1 MIRKHTVQ
9 ARLPQFAP
17 PGLAMSVRRFAS
29 RRRLLLPLCM
39 ALCASLSAAAPAAAN
54 DNDTRSII
62 VSGQGIV
69 TAMPDRAMVSL
80 TAESRNT
87 ELETARD
94 EVNRVVRDLLRLARS
109 LGIEDQHINATAITV
124 RPEYDW
130 NPQRRERVFIGYHVA
145 RRVDIDLRQLERL
158 GALLEGAVDR
168 GITQIGEPEL
178 KPGNPAELRR
188 EALALAAE
196 DARLNAVS
204 VAETLGGRVGPA
216 RRIIASEDSP
226 NERPRPMMMEA
237 RAAADGGAADSYA
250 AGELSYSARIEITFD
265 LLMD

>member
-1 MIRKHTVQ
+1 MIRKHTVH

-17 PGLAMSVRRFAS
+17 PGLATSVRRFAS
-29 RRRLLLPLCM
+29 PRRLLLPLCV

-54 DNDTRSII
+54 DNDARSII
-62 VSGQGIV
+62 VSGQGHV
-69 TAMPDRAMVSL
+69 TTMPDRAMVSL

-94 EVNRVVRDLLRLARS
+94 GVNRVVRDLLRLARS
-109 LGIEDQHINATAITV
+109 LGIEDKHINATAITV

-130 NPQRRERVFIGYHVA
+130 SPQTRERVFVGYHVA

-158 GALLEGAVDR
+158 GALIEGAVDR
-168 GITQIGEPEL
+168 GVTQIGEPEL

-237 RAAADGGAADSYA
+237 RAAADSGAADSYA
-250 AGELSYSARIEITFD
+250 AGELRYSARIEIAFD